1 MVSPGCDPEWRY
13 AIDIKGLFMQAA
25 AEPPAGDRENG
36 QPRTIGSD
44 ELFDGQSEVFIR
56 HNGVQYRLRITRQ
69 DKLIL
74 TK

>member
-1 MVSPGCDPEWRY
+1 
-13 AIDIKGLFMQAA
+13 MQSA
-25 AEPPAGDRENG
+25 AEPPREERELG
-36 QPRTIGSD
+36 QPRTVTSGELFGSD
-44 ELFDGQSEVFIR
+44 SELLIQ

>member
-1 MVSPGCDPEWRY
+1 MSAAQGPQRHDHPVDSPKTVTST
-13 AIDIKGLFMQAA
+13 ALF
-25 AEPPAGDRENG
+25 EGG
-36 QPRTIGSD
+36 
-44 ELFDGQSEVFIR
+44 SEVLIL

>member
-1 MVSPGCDPEWRY
+1 MH
-13 AIDIKGLFMQAA
+13 AA
-25 AEPPAGDRENG
+25 ADPPPADREIG
-36 QPRTIGSD
+36 RPRIVTSD
-44 ELFDGQSEVFIR
+44 ELMAGRSEVLID

>member
-1 MVSPGCDPEWRY
+1 MQ
-13 AIDIKGLFMQAA
+13 GLFMHAA
-25 AEPPAGDRENG
+25 AEPSPADREIG
-36 QPRTIGSD
+36 RPRIVTSG
-44 ELFDGQSEVFIR
+44 ELFGGESEVLIM

>member
-1 MVSPGCDPEWRY
+1 
-13 AIDIKGLFMQAA
+13 MQAA
-25 AEPPAGDRENG
+25 ADPPPADREIG
-36 QPRTIGSD
+36 RPRIVTSGD
-44 ELFDGQSEVFIR
+44 LFGGESEVLIM

>member
-1 MVSPGCDPEWRY
+1 MRV
-13 AIDIKGLFMQAA
+13 A
-25 AEPPAGDRENG
+25 AEPPPADRESG
-36 QPRTIGSD
+36 RPKIVTSGD
-44 ELFDGQSEVFIR
+44 LFGGESEVLIM

>member
-1 MVSPGCDPEWRY
+1 MPAAPGPHLADPV
-13 AIDIKGLFMQAA
+13 
-25 AEPPAGDRENG
+25 
-36 QPRTIGSD
+36 IGTPKLVTSA
-44 ELFDGQSEVFIR
+44 ELFEGSSEVLIL

>member
-1 MVSPGCDPEWRY
+1 MTPPSESDQLDR
-13 AIDIKGLFMQAA
+13 AA
-25 AEPPAGDRENG
+25 ATPRIVTSGELMAGR
-36 QPRTIGSD
+36 
-44 ELFDGQSEVFIR
+44 SEVVID

>member
-1 MVSPGCDPEWRY
+1 
-13 AIDIKGLFMQAA
+13 MQAA

>member
-1 MVSPGCDPEWRY
+1 MMQSNPSQPPDQPASAPRIVASRDLMAGQDEVV
-13 AIDIKGLFMQAA
+13 ID
-25 AEPPAGDRENG
+25 
-36 QPRTIGSD
+36 
-44 ELFDGQSEVFIR
+44 

>member
-1 MVSPGCDPEWRY
+1 MPAAQGPQRHDHPVDYPKTVMSS
-13 AIDIKGLFMQAA
+13 ALF
-25 AEPPAGDRENG
+25 E
-36 QPRTIGSD
+36 GS
-44 ELFDGQSEVFIR
+44 SEVLIL

>member
-1 MVSPGCDPEWRY
+1 MR
-13 AIDIKGLFMQAA
+13 A
-25 AEPPAGDRENG
+25 AEELSRNDRV
-36 QPRTIGSD
+36 RTVTSD
-44 ELFDGQSEVFIR
+44 ELFSGESELLIH